1 MRSLLLLAAFGVVYA
16 APVPKGLK
24 KPVALD
30 GRWRIVEAVYD
41 GQPQDVSRA
50 ADWYI
55 DGEWFRLG
63 QKPAANAKAGL
74 KLVRD
79 EANPAHVE
87 YHNVRV
93 DGTIDRYLG
102 LLEVT
107 DEEMRF
113 CYGPRG
119 GDRPTEMAP
128 GPGVTYRVFK
138 RMEEK

>member
-1 MRSLLLLAAFGVVYA
+1 MRTLFLLAAAGVAAA
-16 APVPKGLK
+16 APVPKGIK
-24 KPVALD
+24 KPAALD
-30 GRWRIVEAVYD
+30 GRWRLVEAEYD

-107 DEEMRF
+107 DEEMKF
-113 CYGPRG
+113 CYGTRG
-119 GDRPTEMAP
+119 GPRPGEMAP
-128 GPGVTYRVFK
+128 AKGVTYRVFK
-138 RMEEK
+138 RVEER

>member
-1 MRSLLLLAAFGVVYA
+1 VRSLLLLVAAGVATA

-24 KPVALD
+24 KPAPMD

-55 DGEWFRLG
+55 DGEWFNLG
-63 QKPAANAKAGL
+63 SPPAADAKTGL

-79 EANPAHVE
+79 EQNPSLVE
-87 YHNVRV
+87 YHNIHSIGSVSRFP
-93 DGTIDRYLG
+93 G
-102 LLEVT
+102 LLEVNG
-107 DEEMRF
+107 DEMRF
-113 CYGPRG
+113 CYVSQGNP
-119 GDRPTEMAP
+119 RPTEMAP